1 MQPDLRL
8 HEADFHQLAAAWESA
23 IAPFADL
30 AESLT
35 TSQWQTASYLPGWT
49 LGDIVAHVV
58 GIERDL
64 LGDPTPYSE
73 LEWSQLPHAD
83 DLFSRYT
90 EIAVAARRHVP
101 QDEVCAELRK
111 TIAQRREA
119 LAAEPP
125 DLAEIVS
132 GPGGWQLPRGVAL
145 RIRCFDIW
153 THDQDI
159 RSVVGRPGDL
169 DTDAAWIAADRMVYG
184 LARSWARQVRPPMGS
199 AAAIEVTGPGVEFTV
214 VLVLDD
220 EGRGGFA
227 PIGTPVT
234 TTVRTSWPTYAALAT
249 GRPCE
254 LIGVEVTGDS
264 DLGHALLENLN
275 VAP

>member
-1 MQPDLRL
+1 
-8 HEADFHQLAAAWESA
+8 
-23 IAPFADL
+23 
-30 AESLT
+30 
-35 TSQWQTASYLPGWT
+35 
-49 LGDIVAHVV
+49 
-58 GIERDL
+58 
-64 LGDPTPYSE
+64 
-73 LEWSQLPHAD
+73 
-83 DLFSRYT
+83 
-90 EIAVAARRHVP
+90 
-101 QDEVCAELRK
+101 
-111 TIAQRREA
+111 
-119 LAAEPP
+119 
-125 DLAEIVS
+125 
-132 GPGGWQLPRGVAL
+132 
-145 RIRCFDIW
+145 
-153 THDQDI
+153 
-159 RSVVGRPGDL
+159 
-169 DTDAAWIAADRMVYG
+169 
-184 LARSWARQVRPPMGS
+184 MGS